1 LDIIIQTPDT
11 VQLISQLNT
20 VLSPM
25 DLETAMHRIAYSALE
40 SLRGSMAAHS
50 RSGLTRDSLNT
61 WIISS
66 APDSISVAAGTR
78 SRGQILKWL
87 DQGRG
92 PVRPTTRKVLR
103 WFTFPEHIAVFSRYA
118 RATQG
123 TALMTKAGADAIDQA
138 PQIIQRTL
146 SASADY
152 RK

>member
-1 LDIIIQTPDT
+1 MQ
-11 VQLISQLNT
+11 
-20 VLSPM
+20 
-25 DLETAMHRIAYSALE
+25 RIAYSALE

-61 WIISS
+61 WVVFS

-87 DQGRG
+87 DRGRG

-123 TALMTKAGADAIDQA
+123 TALMTKAGAEAINQA
-138 PQIIQRTL
+138 PNIIQRTL
-146 SASADY
+146 AASAAY